1 MNGLSNHET
10 RPAFEGSIHVPSDTN
25 EPPRPLLFSKH
36 MTRTP
41 NRTAT
46 RHTNPFWVLD
56 CHVRNAGE
64 YSLDGRSW
72 KKRASN
78 TVHLYAPGTIYW
90 ERSHPRD
97 VPFEETY
104 FIFQSGTPGILEQRV
119 APGNGFAR
127 FFDPL
132 ERVAESVDF
141 FLGNA
146 RPTPSAWAAQGLLL
160 RVLELLI
167 SARHMGGFHYT
178 ILPASVPPDESLS
191 GRVDAYLCEHFHER
205 ISLDRLA
212 ADIGVSRSTLSHRY
226 RRETG
231 ITPAARLSEIRL
243 DAARAMIL
251 KGERLKIVAP
261 RTGFCD
267 EYHLSKAFRR
277 RFGSSPRAFRNQIPS
292 GGDGGP
298 GNVPRSNP
306 DEGKR

>member
-1 MNGLSNHET
+1 MNALSTHNA
-10 RPAFEGSIHVPSDTN
+10 RPVFEGSIHVPAETN
-25 EPPRPLLFSKH
+25 EAPRPLLFSKH

-56 CHVRNAGE
+56 CHLRDAGE

-72 KKRASN
+72 EKRARN
-78 TVHLYAPGTIYW
+78 TVHLYAPGTTYW
-90 ERSHPRD
+90 ERSDPGD

-104 FIFQSGTPGILEQRV
+104 FIFQSGKPGILEQRV

-132 ERVAESVDF
+132 GRGADSFDF
-141 FLGNA
+141 FLGTP
-146 RPTPSAWAAQGLLL
+146 RPPPSAWAVQGLLL
-160 RVLELLI
+160 MMLELLI
-167 SARHMGGFHYT
+167 SARALGGFNYT
-178 ILPASVPPDESLS
+178 ILPASAPPDESLS
-191 GRVDAYLCEHFHER
+191 GRVDAYLSEHFHER

-231 ITPAARLSEIRL
+231 ITPGARLCAFRL
-243 DAARAMIL
+243 DAARAMVL
-251 KGERLKIVAP
+251 KGERLKIVAT

-267 EYHLSKAFRR
+267 EYHLSKAFRQ
-277 RFGSSPRAFRNQIPS
+277 RFGTSPRIYRHQ
-292 GGDGGP
+292 
-298 GNVPRSNP
+298 VPF
-306 DEGKR
+306 G